1 MILETTQQVPIT
13 PTSAVDS
20 TISCE
25 DHKSGSN
32 DTIKEFNP
40 SFRLVLAFASLSVI
54 SLAAALDATSL
65 SVALSVMAAELNGT
79 TVEAFWSGT
88 SFLVTSTVFQPFY
101 VSLSDIFGRKQLI
114 LVALLHFTSGSLI
127 AALAKNFSTILV
139 GRSFQ
144 GVGAGGIISLTE
156 VIITDMVPLRDCGK
170 WFGYISGMWAI
181 GSVSGPI
188 VGGAFTQ
195 KASWRWIFWMN
206 LPVIGVGY
214 FMITLFLKL
223 HPASS
228 LPLMRKF
235 RQVDWLGALLFSASL
250 TSVLIPISWGGVMY
264 PWSHALTL
272 VPLILGLG
280 GLIAFTVYE
289 LHVAREPMVRF
300 SIFKNWTLRLVYL
313 QTTIHGV
320 ILWSLLYY
328 VPLYLEAVKNLSP
341 IMTGVAMFPETF
353 TVAPASILVGI
364 MISRTGKY
372 MWALWTGWIFTVLG
386 MGLLHFQDLHTPT
399 PGWVFLNLVPGI
411 GTGVLFAGI
420 DIAIPA
426 AADTIDMGYAVAFLT
441 FFRTFGQSI
450 GVAVGGC
457 IFQNALQKEMQA
469 YPILAPF
476 AAKFSQDAMGLVQMI
491 KLMDGGLAKTQL
503 IQAYADSIKT
513 LWLP

>member
-1 MILETTQQVPIT
+1 
-13 PTSAVDS
+13 
-20 TISCE
+20 
-25 DHKSGSN
+25 
-32 DTIKEFNP
+32 
-40 SFRLVLAFASLSVI
+40 
-54 SLAAALDATSL
+54 
-65 SVALSVMAAELNGT
+65 
-79 TVEAFWSGT
+79 
-88 SFLVTSTVFQPFY
+88 
-101 VSLSDIFGRKQLI
+101 
-114 LVALLHFTSGSLI
+114 
-127 AALAKNFSTILV
+127 
-139 GRSFQ
+139 
-144 GVGAGGIISLTE
+144 
-156 VIITDMVPLRDCGK
+156 
-170 WFGYISGMWAI
+170 
-181 GSVSGPI
+181 
-188 VGGAFTQ
+188 
-195 KASWRWIFWMN
+195 
-206 LPVIGVGY
+206 
-214 FMITLFLKL
+214 
-223 HPASS
+223 
-228 LPLMRKF
+228 
-235 RQVDWLGALLFSASL
+235 
-250 TSVLIPISWGGVMY
+250 MY

-289 LHVAREPMVRF
+289 LHVARKPMVRF

-341 IMTGVAMFPETF
+341 IMTGIAMFPETF

-386 MGLLHFQDLHTPT
+386 MGLLHFQNLHTPT

-491 KLMDGGLAKTQL
+491 KLMDGGLVKTQL

-513 LWLP
+513 LWLPMCGMAIVGLLSNFMVKQFSLDVEHRTEQGFKNSGKVMGTEL